1 MFSTPQRSGQLIP
14 DRLAVIHREMLQLVV
29 LAVIAIAA
37 FFLTRAVATN
47 NRESSLRTAAE
58 WYRRGEQELESGR
71 IDDAIAAFRR
81 ANVKSRNNKVYSV
94 ALARSL
100 TIKGD
105 RDSARAILLTLRE
118 SAPEDASINLQL
130 ARIARDRQ
138 DVTEALRFYHDAL
151 YAPWPPD
158 ATEARRRVR
167 LELIQFLLTH
177 GQTSDAQSE
186 LLAASADSP
195 DDVTHHLELAQL
207 FGAAG
212 DHDGALSQYQRAL
225 RLAPDNDEALAGAG
239 QAAFHLARYALAQRY
254 LNRTRAEATAVRS
267 TREVVDLI
275 LSRDPLAP
283 RIGTPERKRRLTENV
298 AYAIQRFDACV
309 AQSPAVSADDLSLQ
323 NEAGALA
330 ARLKT
335 PQPIDQD
342 VIEAGADSVD
352 RIEHVVVERCGPA
365 TPADRALLLIGRQHG
380 GESR

>member
-1 MFSTPQRSGQLIP
+1 MFSTRQRSGQLIP
-14 DRLAVIHREMLQLVV
+14 DPLALIHREMLQLIA
-29 LAVIAIAA
+29 LAVIAVAA

-47 NRESSLRTAAE
+47 NRESSLRNAAE
-58 WYRRGEQELESGR
+58 WYRRGEQALESGR

-81 ANVKSRNNKVYSV
+81 ASVKSRNNKVYNV

-151 YAPWPPD
+151 YAPWPAD

-177 GQTSDAQSE
+177 GQPGDAQSE
-186 LLAASADSP
+186 LLAATADSP
-195 DDVTHHLELAQL
+195 DDVTHHLELARL
-207 FGAAG
+207 FSAAG
-212 DHDGALSQYQRAL
+212 DHEGALSQYQRAL

-239 QAAFHLARYALAQRY
+239 QAAFDLARYALAQRY

-283 RIGTPERKRRLTENV
+283 RIGTAERKRRLAENV
-298 AYAIQRFDACV
+298 AYATQRFGACV
-309 AQSPAVSADDLSLQ
+309 AQSSVSADDLTLQ
-323 NEAGALA
+323 NEMGALA
-330 ARLKT
+330 AQLKT
-335 PQPIDQD
+335 PQAVDQD
-342 VIEAGADSVD
+342 IIEAGADSID
-352 RIEHVVVERCGPA
+352 RIVHAIVARCGPA
-365 TPADRALLLIGRQHG
+365 TPTDQALLLIGGQHG